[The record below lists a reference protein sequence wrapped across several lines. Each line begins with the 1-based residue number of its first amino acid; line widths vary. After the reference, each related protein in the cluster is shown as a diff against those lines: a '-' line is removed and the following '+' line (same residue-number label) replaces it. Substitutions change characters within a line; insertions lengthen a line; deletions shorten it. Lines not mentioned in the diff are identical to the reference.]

1 MKPIRVAIFAS
12 GTGSNAEALMKKM
25 NENGLQQLGK
35 IEFVLSDRKGALV
48 LEKAAQHDVKFYLVE
63 KPVDRASQE
72 NEILKL
78 IDLHHIDWVFL
89 AGYMR
94 IISGDFLKAM
104 ANRHQ
109 GKFQVVNIHPSLLPD
124 YPGANSLERAYEDKV
139 NESGVTLHYVDEGMD
154 TGPLIAQ
161 EKVQI
166 HAEDSF
172 SDFKSRIHALEHKMY
187 TKFLEQIVRGEIP
200 TNYFEEVKSC

>member
-1 MKPIRVAIFAS
+1 MKPPRVAIFAS

-25 NENGLQQLGK
+25 KEHELQQLGK

-48 LEKAAQHDVKFYLVE
+48 LEKAAQHDVKSYLVE
-63 KPVDRASQE
+63 KTVDRASHE
-72 NEILKL
+72 KEILKL
-78 IDLHHIDWVFL
+78 IELHRIDWVFL

-94 IISGDFLKAM
+94 IISADFLKSM
-104 ANRHQ
+104 ALRHQ
-109 GKFQVVNIHPSLLPD
+109 GNFQVVNIHPSLLPA
-124 YPGANSLERAYEDKV
+124 YPGSKSLERAFEDKV
-139 NESGVTLHYVDEGMD
+139 SESGVTLHYVDEGMD
-154 TGPLIAQ
+154 TGPHIAQ

-172 SDFKSRIHALEHKMY
+172 SDFKSRMHALEHKMY

-200 TNYFEEVKSC
+200 TNYFEEVISC